1 MAEESRPLT
10 AFVTPSRF
18 YQWNRILFGLMN
30 APAGFQRYMNE
41 CLDDLREK
49 ICIPYLDDILLY
61 SNTFDEHV

>member
-1 MAEESRPLT
+1 
-10 AFVTPSRF
+10 
-18 YQWNRILFGLMN
+18 MN